1 MVISMQFKDE
11 MLNYE
16 SSNYNTPYIIKIGLL
31 PVILT
36 APHTIKQLKENG
48 TIKLPEPFTKAIAM
62 YIANKL
68 DTSFLIKTQDTG
80 VDANSDNKEDF
91 KETLLQIIK
100 SQNIKLLID
109 IHGSKK
115 ERDFDIEFGT
125 LNNLSADYST
135 VKELEDS
142 FKEHNIYNI
151 VYNEPFKGGG
161 ITKYIYG
168 NTDID
173 VIQIEINQKF
183 RDIDN
188 IDNLKNV
195 CDSLITFI
203 KQYTKD

>member
-1 MVISMQFKDE
+1 MQFKDE

-125 LNNLSADYST
+125 LNNLSADNST
-135 VKELEDS
+135 LKALEEA
-142 FKEHNIYNI
+142 FNEQGIKHI

-188 IDNLKNV
+188 IDNLKKL
-195 CDSLITFI
+195 CDSLIAFI
-203 KQYTKD
+203 QKYTKD

>member
-1 MVISMQFKDE
+1 MQFKDE

>member
-1 MVISMQFKDE
+1 MEFKE
-11 MLNYE
+11 EILNYE
-16 SSNYNTPYIIKIGLL
+16 SSNYSMPYIIKIGLL
-31 PVILT
+31 PVIIT
-36 APHTIKQLKENG
+36 APHTVKQIKKDG
-48 TIKLPEPFTKAIAM
+48 TVKLSEPFTKAIAM
-62 YIANKL
+62 YIANNL

-80 VDANSDNKEDF
+80 IDANSDNKEAF

-115 ERDFDIEFGT
+115 ERNFDIEFGT
-125 LNNLSADYST
+125 LNNLSADNST
-135 VKELEDS
+135 LKELENT
-142 FKEHNIYNI
+142 FKEHNINNI

-183 RDIDN
+183 RDINN
-188 IDNLKNV
+188 IDNLKKV
-195 CDSLITFI
+195 CDSLISFI
-203 KQYTKD
+203 KKYTKD

>member
-1 MVISMQFKDE
+1 MQFKDE

-125 LNNLSADYST
+125 LNNLSADNST
-135 VKELEDS
+135 LKELEEA
-142 FKEHNIYNI
+142 FNEQGIKHI

>member
-125 LNNLSADYST
+125 LNNLSADNST
-135 VKELEDS
+135 LKALEEA
-142 FKEHNIYNI
+142 FNEQGIKHI

-188 IDNLKNV
+188 IDNLKKL
-195 CDSLITFI
+195 CDSLIAFI
-203 KQYTKD
+203 QKYTKD

>member
-1 MVISMQFKDE
+1 MQFKDE

-31 PVILT
+31 PIILT

-125 LNNLSADYST
+125 LNNLSADNST
-135 VKELEDS
+135 LKALEEA
-142 FKEHNIYNI
+142 FNEQGIKHI

-188 IDNLKNV
+188 IDNLKKL
-195 CDSLITFI
+195 CDSLIAFI
-203 KQYTKD
+203 QKYTKD

>member
-1 MVISMQFKDE
+1 MQFKDE

-100 SQNIKLLID
+100 TQNIKLLID

>member
-48 TIKLPEPFTKAIAM
+48 TIKLPKPFTKAIAM

>member
-1 MVISMQFKDE
+1 MQFKDE

-68 DTSFLIKTQDTG
+68 DTSFLIKTKDTG

-100 SQNIKLLID
+100 TQNIKLLID

>member
-1 MVISMQFKDE
+1 MQFKDE

-125 LNNLSADYST
+125 LNNLSADNST
-135 VKELEDS
+135 LKALEEA
-142 FKEHNIYNI
+142 FNEQGIKHI

-188 IDNLKNV
+188 IDNLKKLCN
-195 CDSLITFI
+195 SLIAFI
-203 KQYTKD
+203 QKYTKD

>member
-1 MVISMQFKDE
+1 
-11 MLNYE
+11 
-16 SSNYNTPYIIKIGLL
+16 
-31 PVILT
+31 
-36 APHTIKQLKENG
+36 
-48 TIKLPEPFTKAIAM
+48 M

-125 LNNLSADYST
+125 LNNLSADNST
-135 VKELEDS
+135 LKALEEA
-142 FKEHNIYNI
+142 FNEQGIKHI

-188 IDNLKNV
+188 IDNLKKL

>member
-1 MVISMQFKDE
+1 MQFKDE

-16 SSNYNTPYIIKIGLL
+16 SSNYSTSYIMKIGLL
-31 PVILT
+31 PVIIT
-36 APHTIKQLKENG
+36 APHGVKQTKEDG
-48 TIKLPEPFTKAIAM
+48 TIKLSEPFTKAIAQ
-62 YIANKL
+62 YVANNL
-68 DTSFLIKTQDTG
+68 NTSFLIKTKDTG

-100 SQNIKLLID
+100 TQNIKLLID

>member
-1 MVISMQFKDE
+1 MQFKDE
-11 MLNYE
+11 ILKYE
-16 SSNYNTPYIIKIGLL
+16 STNYNNPYIIKIGLL
-31 PVILT
+31 PVIIT
-36 APHTIKQLKENG
+36 APHGVKQQKEDG
-48 TIKLPEPFTKAIAM
+48 TIKLSEPFTKAITM
-62 YIANKL
+62 YIANNL
-68 DTSFLIKTQDTG
+68 NTSFLIKTKDTG
-80 VDANSDNKEDF
+80 IDANSDNKEPF
-91 KETLLQIIK
+91 KDTLLQIIK
-100 SQNIKLLID
+100 TQNIKLLID

-135 VKELEDS
+135 VRELEDA
-142 FKEHNIYNI
+142 FKQHDINNI

-183 RDIDN
+183 RDINN

-195 CDSLITFI
+195 CDSLIAFI

>member
-68 DTSFLIKTQDTG
+68 DTSFLIKTKDTG

-125 LNNLSADYST
+125 LNNLSADNST
-135 VKELEDS
+135 LKALEEA
-142 FKEHNIYNI
+142 FNEQGIKHI

-188 IDNLKNV
+188 IDNLKKL